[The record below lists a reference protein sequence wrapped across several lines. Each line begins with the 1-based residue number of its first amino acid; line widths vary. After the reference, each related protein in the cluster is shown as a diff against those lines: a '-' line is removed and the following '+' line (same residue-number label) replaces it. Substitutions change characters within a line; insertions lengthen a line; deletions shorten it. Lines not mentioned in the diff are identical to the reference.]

1 VQVLLLVVAV
11 FAFFLLF
18 GSLVMTADVQQSWT
32 GEKHLGTAPL
42 LDTVSASLVKV
53 SLFLA
58 AFSGL
63 YFTVSAVTDDTYRRQ
78 FFAAVEEQLER
89 AVGMRAVHHAL
100 VSDAGRPAPPAP
112 AG

>member
-1 VQVLLLVVAV
+1 VAV

-18 GSLVMTADVQQSWT
+18 GSLVMTADVQRSWT
-32 GEKHLGTAPL
+32 GLDHLANAPL
-42 LDTVSASLVKV
+42 LGTVSTSLMKV

-63 YFTVSAVTDDTYRRQ
+63 YFTVAAVTDDTYRRQ
-78 FFAAVEEQLER
+78 FFAAVEEQLAR

-100 VSDAGRPAPPAP
+100 VKQEVTGEGRPAPPAP
-112 AG
+112 GG